1 MRALH
6 AITSAARVLWGLGV
20 LAFCALHMAALVE
33 FNARPIGGSALL
45 ARVTGDS
52 AAEDAHKAAAAWCRA
67 LGCEQR
73 WNMFSS
79 VGAWSGVP
87 CIVILRRDGS
97 RTLLKSP
104 QHGELPRLAPGRDFI
119 GAELREEER
128 DWGWPVNFL
137 NGRMRKLENNVTEG
151 ATGYSWARY
160 NYVRW
165 HLRNYLHGREQEAE
179 EFLRVDLFRLHVRHP
194 DPDGPPILH
203 SVEHVMQYDER
214 HDPAWPRHLRLT
226 RVP

>member
-1 MRALH
+1 MLVFCFLH
-6 AITSAARVLWGLGV
+6 VACLI
-20 LAFCALHMAALVE
+20 E
-33 FNARPIGGSALL
+33 FNARPVGGSALL
-45 ARVTGDS
+45 AQATGVS
-52 AAEDAHKAAAAWCRA
+52 ASEDLHKAAAAWCRA

-73 WNMFSS
+73 WNMFST
-79 VGAWSGVP
+79 VGA
-87 CIVILRRDGS
+87 RDGT

-104 QHGELPRLAPGRDFI
+104 QHGELPRLAPGRDFF
-119 GAELREEER
+119 GAALREEER
-128 DWGWPVNFL
+128 YWGWPVNFL
-137 NGRMRKLENNVTEG
+137 NGRMRKLENNVIEG

-165 HLRNYLHGREQEAE
+165 HLRRYLQGREQEAE